1 MKFKIGTLTIFS
13 AINSSFHF
21 YTTHQMV
28 SRVKG
33 CLLLALI
40 IPPALQGITA
50 LLRSGILVARLSL

>member
-40 IPPALQGITA
+40 IPALQVITA